1 MIKIAVCDDQKE
13 NLDELCEYMEEY
25 FSTIP
30 ETECKV
36 YRFTSGSE
44 LKNEI
49 KKKQFDVFFLDV
61 LMPDANGMEIGQRIR
76 EIDQQAII
84 VYVTVSREY
93 AFEAFG
99 VRAFQYLQKPVNR
112 EKLFELLRI
121 IVDLMNKRQCSKV
134 CIRTKKGLVK
144 ASVSQIMYV
153 ENINRCA
160 VYMMEDG
167 TQIVGL
173 CNRSSFEKSISQ
185 LHVCDYF
192 VQPHKSYVVNMYFI
206 RAFCQK
212 SLELEDGTEIAI
224 SRNRFPSTKKSYLNF
239 LAAKG
244 ELL

>member
-1 MIKIAVCDDQKE
+1 MIEIAVCDDQRE
-13 NLDELCEYMEEY
+13 YLEELCEYLEEY
-25 FSTIP
+25 FRTTP
-30 ETECKV
+30 ETKNRIH
-36 YRFTSGSE
+36 RFTSGRE

-49 KKKQFDVFFLDV
+49 KKKRFDVFFLDV

-76 EIDQQAII
+76 ELDQQAVI

-99 VRAFQYLQKPVNR
+99 VRAFQYLQKPVDR
-112 EKLFELLRI
+112 EKLFELLDM
-121 IVDLMNKRQCSKV
+121 IVAMMKKRQCSQI
-134 CIRTKKGLVK
+134 CIRTRNGLVK
-144 ASVSQIMYV
+144 AAVSQIMYV

-167 TQIVGL
+167 TQIAGL
-173 CNRSSFEKSISQ
+173 CNRSSFEKSVSQ
-185 LHVCDYF
+185 LHAYDCF

-206 RAFCQK
+206 RAFRQK

-224 SRNRFPSTKKSYLNF
+224 SRNRFPGTKKSYLNF